1 MADFYNIKVA
11 DIYKETEDTS
21 VITFEIPLDLKE
33 IFQFRQGQH
42 LTLKADIAGEDVR
55 RSYSLCSSPFENQWK
70 VAVKKIPGGKFST
83 YVNEELKK
91 GDELELMPPSGTF
104 GVSVMP
110 EEDKNYLFFA
120 AGSGITPIM
129 AMLKATLTEEPN
141 STFTLIYGNKTAN
154 ETIFE
159 LRLTPNKI
167 KDFDTAQLSELI
179 NVPIDSIKPRINKL
193 KRYWRLKQVFVKRVP
208 QNKVSKLISVIYKF
222 KGFELAE
229 KSIRTYPSNCA
240 AHVLGYVREVDGEII
255 KNKPYYHGGDRI
267 GITGLEKY
275 YEDKLRGRRGENQ
288 FLRDAYGNLKQL
300 TDYEIANSGKNLVST
315 IDVELQKYGE
325 ILMQNKI
332 GSVIAIEPST
342 GEILASISSPTF
354 NPNQLVGDSLS
365 HNWRKLRNND
375 SLKPLFNRALKSKN
389 SPGSIFKMVQG
400 LSSWELGVI
409 DYDTK
414 IYCDKSIVGCHGHS
428 QVRGLADAI
437 MVSCNPYF
445 YETFKR
451 ISTSQEGEDL
461 HIKTRKGI
469 TIWNN
474 YVTSFGFGKD
484 LQLDYP
490 GYSIGNIPSA
500 KTYDKIYKS
509 GMRWNYR
516 TCNSLAIGQ
525 GEMLITTFQ
534 MANLACVMAN
544 RGHYYFPHFV
554 KKIENDTIK
563 PIYSIKNNTKVEK
576 NKFEYIVEAMQQVI
590 EGSGG
595 TARRAKIEGIEVCG
609 KTGTVENSRGK
620 DHSVFI
626 AFAPKHNP
634 KIALVVYIENGGY
647 GGTWAAPIASLMIEK
662 HLTDSISNERREKR
676 ILDAN
681 LIPIND

>member
-1 MADFYNIKVA
+1 MNNK
-11 DIYKETEDTS
+11 
-21 VITFEIPLDLKE
+21 TFESRRTVILIIILSVGFIFTMRLLFVQVFNPKWKNESLKISE
-33 IFQFRQGQH
+33 TKRIVEPERGIIFDR
-42 LTLKADIAGEDVR
+42 
-55 RSYSLCSSPFENQWK
+55 N
-70 VAVKKIPGGKFST
+70 GK
-83 YVNEELKK
+83 L
-91 GDELELMPPSGTF
+91 L
-104 GVSVMP
+104 
-110 EEDKNYLFFA
+110 A
-120 AGSGITPIM
+120 
-129 AMLKATLTEEPN
+129 
-141 STFTLIYGNKTAN
+141 AN

-159 LRLTPNKI
+159 LRLTPNRV
-167 KDFDTAQLSELI
+167 KDFDTAQLSELTG
-179 NVPIDSIKPRINKL
+179 VPYDSIKPRINKL

-300 TDYEIANSGKNLVST
+300 TDYEIANSGKNLIST

-354 NPNQLVGDSLS
+354 NPNLLVGDSLS
-365 HNWRKLRNND
+365 NNWRKLRNND
-375 SLKPLFNRALKSKN
+375 SLKPLYNRALKSKN

-400 LSSWELGVI
+400 LSAWQLEVI
-409 DYDTK
+409 DYNTK

-428 QVRGLADAI
+428 KVRGLADAI

-451 ISTSQEGEDL
+451 ISTSREGEDVFEKSRAGL
-461 HIKTRKGI
+461 EL
-469 TIWNN
+469 WNE
-474 YVTSFGFGKD
+474 YVSSFGLGQD

-490 GYSIGNIPSA
+490 GYSIGNIPLP
-500 KTYDKIYKS
+500 KVYDKIYNK
-509 GMRWNYR
+509 RWSYR

-544 RGHYYFPHFV
+544 RGHYYYPHFI
-554 KKIENDTIK
+554 KEIENDTIK
-563 PIYSIKNNTKVEK
+563 PIYSIKNNTKIEK

-662 HLTDSISNERREKR
+662 HLNDSISNERREKR